1 MRKELGSDTGVHG
14 VWKKQYHSLERAA
27 GEAGAQVKPDFRQK
41 TE

>member
-1 MRKELGSDTGVHG
+1 MRKELGSDTGVRG

-27 GEAGAQVKPDFRQK
+27 GEAGAQVKPGFRQK